1 MWRYLDLL
9 SKLLYQERNI
19 ELIYHIKI
27 AKKNPIKWT
36 QMTLERAV
44 RFFNLISL
52 RKNIVKFRYFDQ
64 L

>member
-19 ELIYHIKI
+19 ELVYHVKI
-27 AKKNPIKWT
+27 PKKIPIKWI